1 MPLPYTGRICFAL
14 MYPQGGFG
22 PKSKRLKSITMMPN
36 FLFVMFSP
44 PIPLETPSNASPS
57 HFRQSLAYLIPE
69 LTVCV
74 TAKKVRCRRDSL
86 QHFSIFITPRCLS
99 RKQQRLRSFSW
110 LFACWMPEGV
120 SHFYTPALYIVYKTT
135 NPIEKVKMWRITS
148 ARSFIFSSEISFKNI
163 SHIKIF
169 Q

>member
-1 MPLPYTGRICFAL
+1 MRHRHI
-14 MYPQGGFG
+14 
-22 PKSKRLKSITMMPN
+22 
-36 FLFVMFSP
+36 
-44 PIPLETPSNASPS
+44 
-57 HFRQSLAYLIPE
+57 FRQSLAYLIPE

-148 ARSFIFSSEISFKNI
+148 ARSFIFSSEISFKIYPI
-163 SHIKIF
+163 SKFFNEICYPTYKCSN
-169 Q
+169 QKRS